1 MEYEELYK
9 LFVNL
14 LKKANLVFSYLCLD
28 ELYTFY
34 GKKGNKAY
42 VWTTVGVT
50 KTGRKFYFYFLSKK
64 KNIESLL
71 SFNFD
76 LPKAEKYYTDG
87 HFAYSNVYG
96 KQATQEKSKYTNLI
110 ENLNSQMRD
119 KISYLVR
126 KTKSHAKSFEWL
138 NRKLA
143 MFFAELNLK
152 GHKIAI

>member
-1 MEYEELYK
+1 MKMYKELYNEF
-9 LFVNL
+9 LAI
-14 LKKANLVFSYLCLD
+14 LKKTPIVFSYLCLD

-34 GKKGNKAY
+34 RKKDNRVY
-42 VWTTVGVT
+42 VWSAVGVT

-64 KNIESLL
+64 KNIDSLL

-76 LPKAEKYYTDG
+76 LPKVEKYYTDG

-96 KQATQEKSKYTNLI
+96 DKASQKKSKYTNLV

-126 KTKSHAKSFEWL
+126 KTKAHAKSFDWL
-138 NRKLA
+138 DNRLA
-143 MFFAELNLK
+143 MFFFNLNLK
-152 GHKIAI
+152 GNK